1 MSSSSKEFILSFCLD
16 FEFSERLF
24 GDKDE
29 RSLIVKYLLSPI
41 IPEFSLTFEFKF
53 RTFDL
58 VSLFLSR
65 ALNPDLKS
73 V

>member
-24 GDKDE
+24 GEKE